1 MKTCHSPEGDK
12 VICNDSPP
20 QADQP
25 VGFRTHLDTAS
36 SLLLG
41 NT

>member
-1 MKTCHSPEGDK
+1 MKTSHSPEGDK
-12 VICNDSPP
+12 VICKDSLP

-25 VGFRTHLDTAS
+25 VGLRTHLDTAS

-41 NT
+41 NI